1 MRFRAGAG
9 RRMSMSGRTVWHGT
23 AVSVFCPAQVLRTPT
38 QFHRRAAPRTHRHHE
53 APSPRTA
60 SDIRCYQAALDVKG
74 TAGAFQPLQG
84 APAPSYPRD
93 RELLPARNTLVFFR
107 QHCAA
112 SSRPNTPGN
121 TEPWLGQAEQELAPS
136 PVPCSSDQ

>member
-9 RRMSMSGRTVWHGT
+9 RRMSMSGRTVAWHSSLRFLPGPGT
-23 AVSVFCPAQVLRTPT
+23 AYANTVPQESGTA
-38 QFHRRAAPRTHRHHE
+38 HAPPPE